1 MGCSKT
7 TIRDVYKKKRL
18 DTIGIASWST
28 PDTKPGRATVTTQPI
43 GPETG
48 ELAGGPSIEISLP
61 PARASGRS
69 EAGCKVG
76 RYASYVAV
84 ALEVL
89 RVDEV
94 ALPHP

>member
-28 PDTKPGRATVTTQPI
+28 PDTKPGHTTVTIQPI

-48 ELAGGPSIEISLP
+48 ELVGGPSIEISLP
-61 PARASGRS
+61 PAKASGRS
-69 EAGCKVG
+69 EAGRQVG